1 MITQNLHTHTLFSD
15 GKSTP
20 EEVIK
25 SAIDSGL
32 QSLGFS
38 DHAPVPFQN
47 SFSIAEGEL
56 SNYIAKIEQLKSE
69 FADQIEILLSLE
81 VDHIPALMD
90 DFFIQNPEVNLDYTI
105 GSVHLVGV
113 DSPENLWFIDGPKRE
128 IYDDGLQHFFGGEI
142 RQAVKAFYHQTNRML
157 EQQTPDIIGHLD
169 KIKMHNQNRFFRE
182 DESWYRALVRETLQ
196 LIKEKDV
203 VTELNT
209 RGKYKGRSESLF
221 PSDWIL
227 KEMKALKI
235 PVIVSS
241 DAHQAHEVVLLFDEA
256 IESLK
261 KAGYRSIWKFRN
273 KQWQE
278 NPLF

>member
-1 MITQNLHTHTLFSD
+1 MITQNLHTHTIFSD

-20 EEVIK
+20 EEVVK

-38 DHAPVPFQN
+38 DHAPVPFLN

-56 SNYIAKIEQLKSE
+56 SNYIAKIEQLKTE
-69 FADQIEILLSLE
+69 FANRIEIMLSLE
-81 VDHIPALMD
+81 VDHIPVLMD
-90 DFFIQNPEVNLDYTI
+90 DFFHQNPDLNLDYTI
-105 GSVHLVGV
+105 GSVHLVGA
-113 DSPENLWFIDGPKRE
+113 DRLENLWFIDGPKRE
-128 IYDDGLQHFFGGEI
+128 IYDDGLQQFFGGDI
-142 RQAVKAFYHQTNRML
+142 RMAVKAFYHQTNRML

-182 DESWYRALVRETLQ
+182 DETWYRNLVRETLR

-203 VTELNT
+203 VAELNT
-209 RGKYKGRSESLF
+209 RGKYKGRSDSLF

-227 KEMKALKI
+227 KEMKTLNI
-235 PVIVSS
+235 PVIISS

-256 IESLK
+256 VEALK
-261 KAGYRSIWKFRN
+261 NAGYRSTWNFQQ

-278 NPLF
+278 IALL

>member
-1 MITQNLHTHTLFSD
+1 MITQNLHTHTIFSD

-20 EEVIK
+20 EEIIK

-128 IYDDGLQHFFGGEI
+128 IYDDGLQQFFGGDI
-142 RQAVKAFYHQTNRML
+142 RLAVKAFYHQTNRML

-169 KIKMHNQNRFFRE
+169 
-182 DESWYRALVRETLQ
+182 
-196 LIKEKDV
+196 LIKIWGHNPIKKSPYAYAEPVLKKIRASGLV
-203 VTELNT
+203 VEINSAGL
-209 RGKYKGRSESLF
+209 RKPVKEIY
-221 PSDWIL
+221 PSREIMEQMFRL
-227 KEMKALKI
+227 SI
-235 PVIVSS
+235 PVTLGS
-241 DAHQAHEVVLLFDEA
+241 DAHNPQQVGEGLENCVEL
-256 IESLK
+256 LK
-261 KAGYRSIWKFRN
+261 KIGYRSMICFERRKHRVI
-273 KQWQE
+273 
-278 NPLF
+278 PLDL